1 MSDQCKIVFA
11 GLAAKVSPELAKQLL
26 QQKLKLNEK
35 TVKKFLQ
42 GQDAFNPT
50 SLEKAQKQ
58 QKVFASLGI
67 KVQIVTPDHASQ
79 TDDDDDEQSQ
89 KERDLKIINALDYI
103 TTSLIRLEE
112 KVDELAQNT
121 PAKMPDLE
129 DDIDPEPHAEPLIFE
144 DDLDEPIKK
153 GPNKVFMLIGGF
165 ILLLL
170 IALLV
175 ISLLYPDMVTF

>member
-26 QQKLKLNEK
+26 QQKLKLNEN
-35 TVKKFLQ
+35 TVNKFLK

-50 SLEKAQKQ
+50 TIEKAQKQ
-58 QKVFASLGI
+58 QKVFASIGI
-67 KVQIVTPDHASQ
+67 KVKIVTPDHNDQ
-79 TDDDDDEQSQ
+79 TDDDEQSQ

-129 DDIDPEPHAEPLIFE
+129 DDIDPEPHAEPLVFE
-144 DDLDEPIKK
+144 DDLDAPIKT
-153 GPNKVFMLIGGF
+153 GPNKVFLITGGF
-165 ILLLL
+165 ILILL